1 MCSFG
6 CAAVPYE
13 RPASVAGLFLIP
25 AGPGGFEIES
35 KYGVA
40 VRVTTEP
47 QPAPR
52 IGPASMPMEGMET
65 KEKTDDIVEHGRGRF
80 NRRVA
85 VAVVIVAV
93 LMTLC
98 KIKNEK
104 IVEYMLAVQATEL
117 DQWNYYQSKSIKQHL
132 HQLQVEQ

>member
-1 MCSFG
+1 
-6 CAAVPYE
+6 
-13 RPASVAGLFLIP
+13 
-25 AGPGGFEIES
+25 
-35 KYGVA
+35 
-40 VRVTTEP
+40 
-47 QPAPR
+47 
-52 IGPASMPMEGMET
+52 MEGMET